1 MPFVEGL
8 ASLKVNPHIKTKLKA
23 KETNTEECDTCQV
36 LSLRT
41 CPLSAP
47 HVCCFIFQ

>member
-1 MPFVEGL
+1 MPFMEGL

-23 KETNTEECDTCQV
+23 KETNTEECDTYQV
-36 LSLRT
+36 LNVRT